1 MGPTA
6 LPAGKRNGLNR
17 AASWEAPRPAR
28 RQLVVARGSYCSGQD
43 EMKVEL

>member
-28 RQLVVARGSYCSGQD
+28 RQLVVARGVTVVPD